1 MRSKSQRYRQAKR
14 GKVKRGLQASWPTSK
29 LITGTSEVRF
39 HPEWLPRKITPTDPS
54 LIATCIAS
62 AILHSNRVGLVM
74 LYDFVNLP
82 VIVHWVS
89 RGQCAFTNHT
99 RLGPLRPGISRSL
112 SAFIFESV
120 RLANSLSAEALKL
133 SDLPSLLE
141 VERSELWEL
150 PLILRRCTRLM
161 EDSEV

>member
-1 MRSKSQRYRQAKR
+1 
-14 GKVKRGLQASWPTSK
+14 
-29 LITGTSEVRF
+29 
-39 HPEWLPRKITPTDPS
+39 
-54 LIATCIAS
+54 
-62 AILHSNRVGLVM
+62 M

-89 RGQCAFTNHT
+89 QGQCEFTNHT